1 VEAKYEREY
10 SASVDPFTAW
20 RLKERERGRAGMA
33 LHDRMLYA
41 AGQAVATNSCVA
53 PHVLL
58 PVTLCRLSHC
68 FGKTALPS
76 SVSFKLT

>member
-1 VEAKYEREY
+1 VCSAAADLEAGPVEAKYEREY

-33 LHDRMLYA
+33 LHDRLLYA

-53 PHVLL
+53 
-58 PVTLCRLSHC
+58 
-68 FGKTALPS
+68 
-76 SVSFKLT
+76 LTRCAACYPCCL